1 MTRALLLLAAAGA
14 GCSGERAQEA
24 PADSAPDGAIATA
37 PQPAES
43 LVLSLGEGGGIWF
56 TIAREATTEDGRS
69 CLERGLEIR
78 DAAGVRLVPL
88 LYTGEAPVPVDDST
102 VEVHLFRNCRPDAL
116 YRVNLRT
123 GQPTPVR

>member
-24 PADSAPDGAIATA
+24 SAHSGPDAAIATA

-56 TIAREATTEDGRS
+56 TIAREATAEGGRS

-78 DAAGVRLVPL
+78 DTTGVRLVPL